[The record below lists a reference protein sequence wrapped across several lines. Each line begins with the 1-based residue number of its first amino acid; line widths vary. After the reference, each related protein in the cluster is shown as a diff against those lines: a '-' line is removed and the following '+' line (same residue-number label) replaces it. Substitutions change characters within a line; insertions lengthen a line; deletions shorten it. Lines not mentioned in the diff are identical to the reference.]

1 MEAGSPLPDTS
12 VLRWGRKK
20 NPMKP
25 VIVFTA
31 ILSCAAVPALAK
43 DAGDRSDLSWMT
55 GAVHA
60 GRVVVPTEPS
70 PETEAI

>member
-1 MEAGSPLPDTS
+1 
-12 VLRWGRKK
+12 
-20 NPMKP
+20 MKP